1 MKKPSIP
8 VVVLVVSFA
17 LALLFD
23 GLFYDKM
30 PPGIS
35 VPIFVSCLIFVFWI
49 FIGAGF
55 GRSFQAGD
63 LTQKGG
69 LDYLTY
75 FYPGI
80 VFLIILFTAIFSTF
94 SLIQDRQEGYLQAVL
109 VAPVARWGIVL
120 GKVLGGS
127 TLAFIQTFL
136 FLIIALAMGILDL
149 SLPWFLAGFVIFLNA
164 FALTTL
170 GFLFAWKINSIQGF
184 HAIMNILLMPL
195 WFLSGALFPQE
206 GAPLWIRTIMHLN
219 PLTYGLALLRQTLGL
234 ASGLS
239 HLPDFGISLIFMIAF
254 SAVLFVISV
263 IFISLHSEGY
273 SR

>member
-1 MKKPSIP
+1 MKNSLWTAYSLWSREIVRFYRQPSRI
-8 VVVLVVSFA
+8 VGVI
-17 LALLFD
+17 
-23 GLFYDKM
+23 GTH
-30 PPGIS
+30 
-35 VPIFVSCLIFVFWI
+35 FVFWI

-170 GFLFAWKINSIQGF
+170 
-184 HAIMNILLMPL
+184 
-195 WFLSGALFPQE
+195 
-206 GAPLWIRTIMHLN
+206 
-219 PLTYGLALLRQTLGL
+219 
-234 ASGLS
+234 
-239 HLPDFGISLIFMIAF
+239 
-254 SAVLFVISV
+254 
-263 IFISLHSEGY
+263 
-273 SR
+273 